1 MPCACRVEHRSNLW
15 SATSRQNQWRRLRFS
30 YVGEAKG
37 WYRDVHFVF
46 LRCTLSCVIVFQTQ
60 MRAKGDARIGA
71 KKAKPVTEIG
81 KAPSTFGAATGQKA
95 LEPE

>member
-1 MPCACRVEHRSNLW
+1 
-15 SATSRQNQWRRLRFS
+15 
-30 YVGEAKG
+30 
-37 WYRDVHFVF
+37 
-46 LRCTLSCVIVFQTQ
+46 